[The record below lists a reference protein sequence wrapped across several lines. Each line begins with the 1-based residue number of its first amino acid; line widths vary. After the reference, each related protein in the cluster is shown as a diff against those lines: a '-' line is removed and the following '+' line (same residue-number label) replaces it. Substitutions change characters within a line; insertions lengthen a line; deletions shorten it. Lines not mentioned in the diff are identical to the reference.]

1 MKIAFDAK
9 RALNN
14 ATGLGNHARILL
26 NALMRDFPE
35 NEYLL
40 FTPKAKDEFF
50 HLLPPDFKIFF
61 PETNFQKSF
70 HSLWRSFGIKK
81 QLRENRIAIYHGLSN
96 EIPFGVKD
104 SGFKTVV
111 TIHDLIFLK
120 SHLIE
125 MIHCRLE

>member
-40 FTPKAKDEFF
+40 FSPKAKDEYL
-50 HLLPPDFKIFF
+50 HQLRGKFKTFF
-61 PETNFQKSF
+61 PETGIEKLL
-70 HSLWRSFGIKK
+70 HPLWRSVTVNQKLEK
-81 QLRENRIAIYHGLSN
+81 ERVDIYHGLSN
-96 EIPFGVKD
+96 EIP
-104 SGFKTVV
+104 
-111 TIHDLIFLK
+111 I
-120 SHLIE
+120 
-125 MIHCRLE
+125 RN